1 MVVWMNWTRKS
12 ELRNHF
18 SPVSKAIFQ
27 KTFILW
33 TKVAQCPFI
42 FQVTSVY
49 YKHSTPFFLTP
60 TMISYFHHNAFSVW
74 WGRVHGN
81 LQIHSCN
88 PIALNSMNI
97 YCYLLP
103 FKREHVFLDSGHRI
117 LMARLV
123 QITTCVTILGR
134 VRSNKNESDQT
145 QEHIHTVR
153 SELPIQSPIRL

>member
-1 MVVWMNWTRKS
+1 
-12 ELRNHF
+12 
-18 SPVSKAIFQ
+18 
-27 KTFILW
+27 
-33 TKVAQCPFI
+33 
-42 FQVTSVY
+42 
-49 YKHSTPFFLTP
+49 
-60 TMISYFHHNAFSVW
+60 
-74 WGRVHGN
+74 
-81 LQIHSCN
+81 
-88 PIALNSMNI
+88 MNI

-153 SELPIQSPIRL
+153 QGRARGYGRITRQNLMFQLPFWGQHFKPQIKKDG

>member
-1 MVVWMNWTRKS
+1 M
-12 ELRNHF
+12 
-18 SPVSKAIFQ
+18 
-27 KTFILW
+27 
-33 TKVAQCPFI
+33 
-42 FQVTSVY
+42 
-49 YKHSTPFFLTP
+49 
-60 TMISYFHHNAFSVW
+60 
-74 WGRVHGN
+74 HGN

-153 SELPIQSPIRL
+153 SELLAIQNPIRL